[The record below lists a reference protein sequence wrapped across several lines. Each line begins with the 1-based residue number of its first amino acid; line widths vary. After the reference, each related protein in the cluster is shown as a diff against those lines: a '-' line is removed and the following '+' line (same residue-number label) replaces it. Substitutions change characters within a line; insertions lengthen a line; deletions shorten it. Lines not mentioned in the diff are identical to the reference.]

1 MVKNSVTVQ
10 QALQYVADNP
20 VPMTDET
27 IQIPVHELVAR
38 ALFEISNHPDASV
51 RGSMT
56 RANKARRMIFDRLV
70 GKRRTGSHPATRS
83 KTTIKFVD
91 LTGRTLE

>member
-1 MVKNSVTVQ
+1 MKNSVTVQ

-20 VPMTDET
+20 VPKTDET
-27 IQIPVHELVAR
+27 IQLPVHELVSR

-56 RANKARRMIFDRLV
+56 RANKARKMIFDRLV
-70 GKRRTGSHPATRS
+70 GKRRSGSHPATRS
-83 KTTIKFVD
+83 KATLRFID
-91 LTGRTLE
+91 LTGKEIE